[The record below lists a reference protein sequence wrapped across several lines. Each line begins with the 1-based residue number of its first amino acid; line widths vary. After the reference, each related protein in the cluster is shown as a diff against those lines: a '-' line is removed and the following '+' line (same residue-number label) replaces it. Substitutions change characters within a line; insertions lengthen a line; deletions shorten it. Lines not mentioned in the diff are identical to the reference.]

1 MKYIP
6 IRLLSVLLI
15 FSINFAIAQHPV
27 EPLKFNKLKTVHLD
41 PGQVFKYNVI
51 LQKGQFAS
59 LKVHQ
64 KSVGIGYAVYAPSD
78 SLIISDDLNALYQ
91 TEVINIFAEKTGTYQ
106 IEIFWDYG
114 RPQSGD
120 FTIIW
125 NTLENTGKSM
135 PLRADQLMKSWYP
148 QNEAGAAIVVLKNNK
163 VIFKSLKGLA
173 NLEYKIPITD
183 SSTFELASCSKQF
196 TGFAIAMLI
205 NQGLISLD
213 DDVRNYLPELP
224 DFGKKITIGDLIYHT
239 SGLRNWDAMSNA
251 MGLRPDDVLT
261 IEMIYKMICST
272 SELNF
277 VPNEKFSYTNT
288 GYNLLALILERV
300 THNKFSVWMTENIF
314 NPLDMKNTLVK
325 DDINK
330 VIANKVYSY
339 KSDFNGFTANTDD
352 VSAMGSTSVYSS
364 INDLTEWVKNFNS
377 GKVGGKN
384 VLTLLNKKSK
394 LNNGDSLNFYSFGN
408 GFGSHKGIANIEHLG
423 LISGF
428 RTVISRYPEQN
439 LAIVF
444 LSNDNN
450 DAAYNHCWAI
460 TDLFLQN
467 EKQQALQPIKL
478 PDLKE
483 ALITTMP
490 YKATKCPV
498 DTKEYEGI
506 YYAAEINSHYKLI
519 NKDGVLT
526 AISYRFD
533 DIELKW
539 EKTDRFSSNFK
550 TFDRRFEFVRD
561 ENKFIS
567 AFKLTGGDKE
577 ILFSKL
583 KY

>member
-1 MKYIP
+1 
-6 IRLLSVLLI
+6 
-15 FSINFAIAQHPV
+15 
-27 EPLKFNKLKTVHLD
+27 
-41 PGQVFKYNVI
+41 
-51 LQKGQFAS
+51 
-59 LKVHQ
+59 
-64 KSVGIGYAVYAPSD
+64 
-78 SLIISDDLNALYQ
+78 
-91 TEVINIFAEKTGTYQ
+91 
-106 IEIFWDYG
+106 
-114 RPQSGD
+114 
-120 FTIIW
+120 
-125 NTLENTGKSM
+125 
-135 PLRADQLMKSWYP
+135 
-148 QNEAGAAIVVLKNNK
+148 
-163 VIFKSLKGLA
+163 
-173 NLEYKIPITD
+173 
-183 SSTFELASCSKQF
+183 
-196 TGFAIAMLI
+196 
-205 NQGLISLD
+205 
-213 DDVRNYLPELP
+213 LPELP
-224 DFGKKITIGDLIYHT
+224 DFGKKITIGNLIYHT
-239 SGLRNWDAMSNA
+239 GGLRNWDAMSNS
-251 MGLRPDDVLT
+251 MGLRPEDVLT

-300 THNKFSVWMTENIF
+300 MHKKFNDWMTENIF
-314 NPLDMKNTLVK
+314 NPLNMKNTLVR

-330 VIANKVYSY
+330 VIPNKVYSY
-339 KSDFNGFTANTDD
+339 KSDLNGFTVNTDN

-364 INDLTEWVKNFNS
+364 INDLIEWVKNFNS

-408 GFGSHKGIANIEHLG
+408 GFGSHKGITNIEHLG

-428 RTVISRYPEQN
+428 RTVISRYPEQK

-450 DAAYNHCWAI
+450 DAAYNHCWTI

-467 EKQQALQPIKL
+467 EKQQTLNPIKF

-483 ALITTMP
+483 ALISTMP
-490 YKATKCPV
+490 YKAEKCPV

-526 AISYRFD
+526 ATNYRFD

-539 EKTDRFSSNFK
+539 EKTDSFSSNFK
-550 TFDRRFEFVRD
+550 TFDRRFEFLRD

-577 ILFSKL
+577 ILFTRL

>member
-1 MKYIP
+1 MKYITVS
-6 IRLLSVLLI
+6 LLAVLLI
-15 FSINFAIAQHPV
+15 FTINFANAQQPN
-27 EPLKFNKLKTVHLD
+27 EPLKFNKLKTVHLEA
-41 PGQVFKYNVI
+41 GQVFKYNVV

-59 LKVHQ
+59 LKVNQ
-64 KSVGIGYAVYAPSD
+64 KSVGISYAVYAPGD

-91 TEVINIFAEKTGTYQ
+91 TEVINILAEKTGIYR

-120 FTIIW
+120 FSIIW
-125 NTLENTGKSM
+125 NTLENIGKTM
-135 PLRADQLMKSWYP
+135 PLRAEQLMKSWYP

-196 TGFAIAMLI
+196 TGFSIAMLI
-205 NQGLISLD
+205 NKGLISLD

-224 DFGKKITIGDLIYHT
+224 DFGKKITIGNLIYHT

-251 MGLRPDDVLT
+251 MGLLPDDVLT

-300 THNKFSVWMTENIF
+300 THKRFSVWMAENIF
-314 NPLDMKNTLVK
+314 NPLNMKNTLVK

-330 VIANKVYSY
+330 LIPNKVYSY
-339 KSDFNGFTANTDD
+339 KSDLNGFTANTDN

-364 INDLTEWVKNFNS
+364 INDLIEWVKNFSS

-384 VLTLLNKKSK
+384 VLTLLNKKTK

-408 GFGSHKGIANIEHLG
+408 GFGSRKGISNIEHLG
-423 LISGF
+423 LVSGF
-428 RTVISRYPEQN
+428 RTAISRYPEQD
-439 LAIVF
+439 LAIIF

-450 DAAYNHCWAI
+450 DAAYNHCWTI

-467 EKQQALQPIKL
+467 EKQQVIEPVKF
-478 PDLKE
+478 PDLKD
-483 ALITTMP
+483 ALANTMP
-490 YKATKCPV
+490 YADLKYPIN
-498 DTKEYEGI
+498 TKEYEGI
-506 YYAAEINSHYKLI
+506 YYASELNCHYKLT
-519 NKDGVLT
+519 NKYGMLT
-526 AISYRFD
+526 ATSYRFD
-533 DIELKW
+533 DILLKW
-539 EKTDRFSSNFK
+539 EKTDSFSSNFK
-550 TFDRRFEFVRD
+550 TFERRFEFVRD

-577 ILFSKL
+577 ILFTKL
-583 KY
+583 K